1 VAEQQYNHILFLMH
15 ISYGEPLSK
24 VQDGDPGEI
33 QVRSQAE
40 NQFDA
45 KQGAKKKKQNGEKS
59 ETAK

>member
-1 VAEQQYNHILFLMH
+1 MH

-33 QVRSQAE
+33 QARSQAE
-40 NQFDA
+40 NQLDA